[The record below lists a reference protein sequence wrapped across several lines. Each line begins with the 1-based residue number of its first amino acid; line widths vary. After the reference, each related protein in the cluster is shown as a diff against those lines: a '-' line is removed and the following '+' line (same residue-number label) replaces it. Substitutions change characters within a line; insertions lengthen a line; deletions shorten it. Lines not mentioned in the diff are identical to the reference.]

1 MQHISATQWCKTLVQ
16 YTCITQWCN
25 SLVQLIGATECT
37 GALVQHT
44 GATHWS
50 MHKAQLVI
58 LCQPNC
64 QNQTWNEDEQMI
76 EATVQKRDLFSEV
89 GII

>member
-1 MQHISATQWCKTLVQ
+1 MQQNGATQKCKTVVQ
-16 YTCITQWCN
+16 R
-25 SLVQLIGATECT
+25 IGATECT

-44 GATHWS
+44 GATHWC

-76 EATVQKRDLFSEV
+76 EATVQKRDLYSEV

>member
-1 MQHISATQWCKTLVQ
+1 MQNIGAIHLYNSVVQHISATQCCNALVQ
-16 YTCITQWCN
+16 R
-25 SLVQLIGATECT
+25 IGATQCT
-37 GALVQHT
+37 GAIVQHT

-50 MHKAQLVI
+50 MHEAQLVI

>member
-1 MQHISATQWCKTLVQ
+1 MQHSGATHWCNVLVQ
-16 YTCITQWCN
+16 G
-25 SLVQLIGATECT
+25 IGATECT

-44 GATHWS
+44 GATHWC

-76 EATVQKRDLFSEV
+76 EATVHLFSEV